1 MFSISTYFSIQYI
14 ILLLAAIFF
23 YEILP
28 QRGRR
33 WVLLLFSYLFFYAIS
48 GKLVL
53 FLMAST
59 LSVHH
64 IGLWLADIQNDCKK
78 ELSGIDKKDRDR
90 KKAINAEF
98 TKKQRRVM
106 TFAVIFHVG
115 MLLVLKYSTF
125 GITNINHL
133 FRLIHV
139 PVHVHPPRFMIPIGI
154 SFYTLQAVAYLF
166 DVYRE
171 KITADRNLLRISMF
185 MSFFPQIMEGPICR
199 YEDTASSLWEANRI
213 KYENFILGLQRILF
227 GVMKKLVIADRLNL
241 MLQNI
246 YSGYAEYDGFAMIL
260 AAVFYTLQLYC
271 DFSGT
276 MDVVIGS
283 AQIFG
288 VNLPENFRRPFFSA
302 TISEFWKRWHVTLG
316 TFFKDYVFF
325 PLSMSKPLKKL
336 TTNARKKLGNHF
348 GPLLAGAIALFT
360 VWLFNGLWHGA
371 GWNYIFFGMFHFVL
385 ILSGSI
391 FEPLII
397 KVTQKLHIK
406 RSSKPYKCFQIVR
419 TSILVCIGELFFRA
433 ESLGAGLTMFSKM
446 FTNFSLKTV
455 RDGTIFTFGMDR
467 ADFIIIGVGVLLLF
481 TISLLQERG
490 VKIRESIGKRNIVFQ
505 FAVFYLLIMFIVVF
519 GAYGT
524 GYIPVDPM
532 YAEF

>member
-1 MFSISTYFSIQYI
+1 MVFSSITFLLYFLPIALLGYFLLFFSRSLQNVW
-14 ILLLAAIFF
+14 LLL
-23 YEILP
+23 
-28 QRGRR
+28 
-33 WVLLLFSYLFFYAIS
+33 VSLLFYAWGEPVYVLVMIAS
-48 GKLVL
+48 VL
-53 FLMAST
+53 FNY
-59 LSVHH
+59 
-64 IGLWLADIQNDCKK
+64 ICGLVA
-78 ELSGIDKKDRDR
+78 GRHPT
-90 KKAINAEF
+90 KAILIVTCIGNLGNLAF
-98 TKKQRRVM
+98 
-106 TFAVIFHVG
+106 F
-115 MLLVLKYSTF
+115 KYSGWIVET
-125 GITNINHL
+125 INTIL
-133 FRLIHV
+133 GGDVIPV
-139 PVHVHPPRFMIPIGI
+139 PKISLPIGI

-199 YEDTASSLWEANRI
+199 YEDTASSLWEVNRI

-419 TSILVCIGELFFRA
+419 TSILVCIGELFFRS

-505 FAVFYLLIMFIVVF
+505 FAVFYMLIMFIVVF